1 MQTQL
6 PTITDTTTVVSDL
19 ETRYL
24 SGGPED
30 GTPVVFFHDGAWGG
44 SADVTWGDV
53 LPLAA
58 DAGYRVIAPDF
69 LGYGGSAKSVRVDV
83 SPFAFRIRHTF
94 SLLDSLGITG
104 PVHFVGNS
112 FGGSIGLRALS
123 DPANR
128 ERIASVTTINGTGG
142 PFKAPDM
149 GKMGAFDGTA
159 ESLSTIVDLLGDQ
172 SETRAQHLE
181 ARLSWA
187 SQPGHFITMKA
198 PHTQVPDLIKAERP
212 ADPYPGNLADS
223 MVPVLL
229 VQGTADTLLEADW
242 PEKLSASI
250 PTAEVTRVEHGHS
263 PNITHPRET
272 WELISDFLGRAKG
285 AAN

>member
-6 PTITDTTTVVSDL
+6 PTITDTTLVVSDL
-19 ETRYL
+19 ETRFL

-58 DAGYRVIAPDF
+58 EAGYRVIAPDF

-94 SLLDSLGITG
+94 SLLDSLGVTG

-128 ERIASVTTINGTGG
+128 DRIASVTTINGTGG

-149 GKMGAFDGTA
+149 GKMGAFDGTE
-159 ESLSTIVDLLGDQ
+159 ESLSKIIDLLGDT

-181 ARLSWA
+181 ARLRWA

-198 PHTQVPDLIKAERP
+198 PHTQVPETIQAQRP
-212 ADPYPGNLADS
+212 ADPYPGNLADAS
-223 MVPVLL
+223 VPVLL

-250 PTAEVTRVEHGHS
+250 PTAEVARVEHGHS

-272 WELISDFLGRAKG
+272 WELISDFLGRAKR

>member
-6 PTITDTTTVVSDL
+6 PTITDTTVVVSDL

-24 SGGPED
+24 TGGPED
-30 GTPVVFFHDGAWGG
+30 GAPVVFFHDGAWGG
-44 SADVTWGDV
+44 SADVTWGDI

-58 DAGYRVIAPDF
+58 DAGFRVIAPDF

-112 FGGSIGLRALS
+112 FGGSLALRALT
-123 DPANR
+123 DPADR
-128 ERIASVTTINGTGG
+128 DRIASVTSINGTGG
-142 PFKAPDM
+142 PYKAPDM
-149 GKMGAFDGTA
+149 AKMGAFDGTEEA
-159 ESLSTIVDLLGDQ
+159 LSTILDLLGDDTANR
-172 SETRAQHLE
+172 SAHLE

-187 SQPGHFITMKA
+187 KQPGHFITMLA
-198 PHTQVPDLIKAERP
+198 PHTQVPDLIKVDRP
-212 ADPYPGNLADS
+212 EDPYPHNLSDVT
-223 MVPVLL
+223 VPVLL
-229 VQGTADTLLEADW
+229 VHGTEDTLYEPVW
-242 PEKLSASI
+242 PDKL
-250 PTAEVTRVEHGHS
+250 AEVIPGAEVARLPHGHS

-272 WELISDFLGRAKG
+272 WDILGEFLARATG

>member
-128 ERIASVTTINGTGG
+128 DRIASVTTINGTGG

-149 GKMGAFDGTA
+149 GKMGAFDGTE
-159 ESLSTIVDLLGDQ
+159 ESLSKIVDLLGDK

-181 ARLSWA
+181 ARLRWA

-212 ADPYPGNLADS
+212 ADPYPGNLSDAA
-223 MVPVLL
+223 VPVLL

-250 PTAEVTRVEHGHS
+250 PTAEVARVEHGHS
-263 PNITHPRET
+263 PNITHPHET

>member
-6 PTITDTTTVVSDL
+6 PTITDTTVVVSDL

-24 SGGPED
+24 TGGPED

-44 SADVTWGDV
+44 SADVTWGDI

-58 DAGYRVIAPDF
+58 DAGFRVIAPDF

-112 FGGSIGLRALS
+112 FGGSLALRALT
-123 DPANR
+123 DPADR
-128 ERIASVTTINGTGG
+128 DRIASVTSINGTGG
-142 PFKAPDM
+142 PYKAPDM
-149 GKMGAFDGTA
+149 AKMGAFDGTEEA
-159 ESLSTIVDLLGDQ
+159 LSTIVDLLGDDTANR
-172 SETRAQHLE
+172 SAHLE

-187 SQPGHFITMKA
+187 KQPGHFITMLA
-198 PHTQVPDLIKAERP
+198 PHTQVPDLIKVDRP
-212 ADPYPGNLADS
+212 EDPYPHNLSDVT
-223 MVPVLL
+223 VPVLL
-229 VQGTADTLLEADW
+229 VHGTEDTLYEPVW
-242 PEKLSASI
+242 PDKL
-250 PTAEVTRVEHGHS
+250 AEVIPGAEVARLPHGHS

-272 WELISDFLGRAKG
+272 WDILGEFLAHATG